1 MSPTGL
7 QKGEERE
14 TESGVR
20 RGQMEKVYLDVNIY
34 NRPFDD
40 QSQVRIR
47 LETIA
52 IFSIMQK
59 IKSKELLLIWSFIID
74 YENSINPHD
83 DIRQEV
89 KYLSTLSSETIL
101 PGDAIANKAKEFE
114 SMGIK
119 PRDALHIACALE
131 AGADYF
137 LTCDDK
143 LIKKAS
149 QIIGLKILN
158 PIHFIEETEER

>member
-1 MSPTGL
+1 M
-7 QKGEERE
+7 K
-14 TESGVR
+14 
-20 RGQMEKVYLDVNIY
+20 KVYLDVNIY

-40 QSQVRIR
+40 QGQVRIR

-52 IFSIMQK
+52 IFSIMQN
-59 IKSKELLLIWSFIID
+59 IKSKELSLIWSFIID

-83 DIRQEV
+83 DVRQEV
-89 KYLSTLSSETIL
+89 ELLSSLASKTIL
-101 PGDAIANKAKEFE
+101 PGDAIATKAKKFE
-114 SMGIK
+114 SKGIK

-149 QIIGLKILN
+149 QISGLKILN
-158 PIHFIEETEER
+158 PIRFIEETEVK

>member
-1 MSPTGL
+1 M
-7 QKGEERE
+7 K
-14 TESGVR
+14 
-20 RGQMEKVYLDVNIY
+20 KVYLDVNIY

-40 QSQVRIR
+40 QGQVRIR

-52 IFSIMQK
+52 IFSIMQN
-59 IKSKELLLIWSFIID
+59 IKSKELSLIWSFIID

-89 KYLSTLSSETIL
+89 ELLSSLASKTIF
-101 PGDAIANKAKEFE
+101 PGDAIATQAKKFE

-149 QIIGLKILN
+149 KISGLKILN
-158 PIHFIEETEER
+158 PIRFIEEMEVK

>member
-1 MSPTGL
+1 M
-7 QKGEERE
+7 K
-14 TESGVR
+14 
-20 RGQMEKVYLDVNIY
+20 KVYLDVNIY

-40 QSQVRIR
+40 QGQVRIR

-52 IFSIMQK
+52 IFSIMQN
-59 IKSKELLLIWSFIID
+59 IKSKELSLIWSFIID

-83 DIRQEV
+83 DVRQEV
-89 KYLSTLSSETIL
+89 ELLSSLASKTIV
-101 PGDAIANKAKEFE
+101 PGDAIATQAKKFE
-114 SMGIK
+114 SKGIK

-149 QIIGLKILN
+149 QISGLKILN
-158 PIHFIEETEER
+158 PIRFIEEMEVK